1 MPSPIKRWSAPAFLV
16 AALWS
21 VSLAAAEPP
30 LLHRLA
36 DGEPEIAAEVARL
49 LVPRSL
55 EVRAVDERGLA
66 TPLSGVLEL
75 AAGVHRLRA
84 NPTTPPRDGIRF
96 FKTNEVAFQFA
107 VGGSYRLEGNADDL
121 GWAPRVVPTDEP
133 LPATR
138 EVASAVCWLGSVDG
152 VVVAV
157 EIRGLK
163 VKRVTLQ
170 IDGEPSPRT
179 WDYLAPALV
188 RPAGIVRGFASGWS
202 RDGALWGYDVG
213 ARKALK
219 PGQRLRALYS
229 ECEPAILVEFQ
240 LPDGTR

>member
-1 MPSPIKRWSAPAFLV
+1 MSSPIKRWSASAFLV
-16 AALWS
+16 SALWS

-30 LLHRLA
+30 PFHRLA
-36 DGEPEIAAEVARL
+36 GGEAEIADKVARL
-49 LVPRSL
+49 LVPGSL
-55 EVRAVDERGLA
+55 EVRSVDERGLA

-96 FKTNEVAFQFA
+96 FRTNEVTFQFA
-107 VGGSYRLEGNADDL
+107 AGESYQLEGSADDL
-121 GWAPRVVPTDEP
+121 GWAPRVVPADAP
-133 LPATR
+133 LPAAR
-138 EVASAVCWLGSVDG
+138 EAAAAVCWLGSVDG

-170 IDGEPSPRT
+170 VDGEPTPRT

-188 RPAGIVRGFASGWS
+188 RPAGIVRTFASGWS
-202 RDGALWGYDVG
+202 RDGALWGYDLG

-229 ECEPAILVEFQ
+229 ECEPALLVEFQ

>member
-1 MPSPIKRWSAPAFLV
+1 MSSPIKRWSALAFLV
-16 AALWS
+16 SALWS
-21 VSLAAAEPP
+21 ISHAAAEPP
-30 LLHRLA
+30 PLHRLA
-36 DGEPEIAAEVARL
+36 EGEAEIAGKVARL

-55 EVRAVDERGLA
+55 EVRSVDERGLA

-75 AAGVHRLRA
+75 AAGEHRLRA

-96 FKTNEVAFQFA
+96 FRTNEVTFRFD
-107 VGGSYRLEGNADDL
+107 VDGSYQLEGNADDL
-121 GWAPRVVPTDEP
+121 GWAPRVVPANEP

-138 EVASAVCWLGSVDG
+138 EATSAVCWLASVDG
-152 VVVAV
+152 VVVAA

-188 RPAGIVRGFASGWS
+188 RPAGIARGFASGWS

-213 ARKALK
+213 ARAALK